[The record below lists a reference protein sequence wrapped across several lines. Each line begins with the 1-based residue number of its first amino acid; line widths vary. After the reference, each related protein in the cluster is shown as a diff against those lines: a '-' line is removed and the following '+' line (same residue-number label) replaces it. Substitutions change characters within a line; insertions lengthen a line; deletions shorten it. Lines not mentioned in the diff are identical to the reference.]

1 MKRMTIW
8 FVLSIKRWLRHPGFT
23 ALLLIMPVVLWGIH
37 RLEPE
42 ETSRIR
48 IGVVSEDGGL
58 GTEVVKDLVEMGKAG
73 SMFEFV
79 PYATEEELKKEVQ
92 TKAAECGYLFP
103 EGFEEKLE
111 QGRYK
116 RSITVYTAPSTIL
129 DPLVGEVVFSALA
142 ARYDGMIFEDYVTG
156 TEQGNQE
163 QPGEKLGKEALYWYQ
178 TYLENGSTFGF
189 EYGTLTD
196 ETDQQV
202 RSSLA
207 KKETFPVRGMIGI
220 FVFLSAFFAA
230 CIVKEDEK
238 RGLFSAIP
246 YGERMLCKIGA
257 LAAPVLLASVSG
269 LSGLWMTGGLESIAL
284 EIGALALCGAAS
296 VLYAGALCAAA
307 PSPKA
312 IAMIIPA
319 LALGLFLVCPVFI
332 DAEKWLDLVGVIR
345 RILPPAWYLK
355 LF

>member
-23 ALLLIMPVVLWGIH
+23 ALLLIMPVVLWGL

-230 CIVKEDEK
+230 CIVKEECRERAVFRQFPMEK
-238 RGLFSAIP
+238 GCCAKLELLQHL
-246 YGERMLCKIGA
+246 YCWHLC
-257 LAAPVLLASVSG
+257 PDCQD
-269 LSGLWMTGGLESIAL
+269 
-284 EIGALALCGAAS
+284 CG
-296 VLYAGALCAAA
+296 
-307 PSPKA
+307 
-312 IAMIIPA
+312 
-319 LALGLFLVCPVFI
+319 
-332 DAEKWLDLVGVIR
+332 
-345 RILPPAWYLK
+345 
-355 LF
+355 